1 MKAFS
6 SSTTN
11 KEERVSCEENDDVQV
26 ERISGF
32 VTCVVEREWRL
43 ACVLQLSPVK
53 DRVKVT
59 LLHPPR
65 PSNSF
70 RYPKSE
76 HIVTVTVKDILTV
89 VDPWTRTGRV
99 YTLLKKEMK
108 AATEIFSSVQ

>member
-11 KEERVSCEENDDVQV
+11 KEERVSCEDNDDVQV

-32 VTCVVEREWRL
+32 VTCAVEREWRL
-43 ACVLQLSPVK
+43 ACVLQLSPDE

-76 HIVTVTVKDILTV
+76 HIVTVTVVKDILTV
-89 VDPWTRTGRV
+89 VYPWTRTGRV
-99 YTLLKKEMK
+99 YTLSKKEMK
-108 AATEIFSSVQ
+108 TATETVQ

>member
-11 KEERVSCEENDDVQV
+11 KEERVSCEDNDDVQV

-32 VTCVVEREWRL
+32 VTCVVEREWWL
-43 ACVLQLSPVK
+43 ACVLQLSPDE

-70 RYPKSE
+70 RYLKSE

-89 VDPWTRTGRV
+89 VDPRTRTGRN
-99 YTLLKKEMK
+99 
-108 AATEIFSSVQ
+108 

>member
-11 KEERVSCEENDDVQV
+11 KEERVSCEDNDDVQV

-43 ACVLQLSPVK
+43 ACVLQLSPDE

-70 RYPKSE
+70 KSE

-89 VDPWTRTGRV
+89 VDPWMRTGRV